1 MTKDDEGEWFKHF
14 QLKLQLRRE
23 NMTFQLLL
31 LKSFGWCPV
40 NRWNTCRETNFCVL
54 LKYTQA
60 ASGLFL
66 SSLLF
71 LLDVSPCE
79 PAHPETVLL
88 NIFHFSPLPPV
99 TFLCLSTHGSLSS
112 LWSLVSYWPVL
123 SWGGR
128 VSVLADCA
136 LRHPVCGAADF
147 SFLPEE
153 ENVND

>member
-1 MTKDDEGEWFKHF
+1 M
-14 QLKLQLRRE
+14 RE
-23 NMTFQLLL
+23 NDLNTFSWSCSCGERIWHFSFCYWKVLGGVQLI
-31 LKSFGWCPV
+31 G
-40 NRWNTCRETNFCVL
+40 ETNFCVL